1 MPFEVA
7 RTLLAEG
14 VIERRRKQKRA
25 ARESL
30 ERAAAVFDDLGA
42 KLWADKARAELAR
55 VSGRRP
61 GGHELTETERRVAAL
76 VAEGLANKE
85 VAAAL
90 FVTVHTVEAHLS
102 RIYRKLGI
110 RSRRELARMLTGPA
124 PDETTA
130 EA

>member
-1 MPFEVA
+1 VA
-7 RTLLAEG
+7 RTLLAAG
-14 VIERRRKQKRA
+14 VIERRQKQKRA
-25 ARESL
+25 ARELL
-30 ERAAAVFDDLGA
+30 ERAAAAFDDLEA

-61 GGHELTETERRVAAL
+61 EGKGLTETELRVATL
-76 VAEGLANKE
+76 VAQGLANKE

-102 RIYRKLGI
+102 RIYRKLDI
-110 RSRRELARMLTGPA
+110 RSRRELSGALAAAGEA
-124 PDETTA
+124 TA